1 VELYE
6 RKNLNLTKIIAIVNG
21 LLERW
26 GINETQKKALIG
38 ESSSSEIHMRLSV
51 LLSIHEELR
60 LIFEN
65 PQNIYG
71 FMAMINHNPPFNG
84 SRPLELACKNIEGL
98 QQTYIAIRGI
108 SNGANEKLAP
118 HIMRYV

>member
-1 VELYE
+1 MKA
-6 RKNLNLTKIIAIVNG
+6 KNVNLTKIITIVNG

-26 GINETQKKALIG
+26 GVDENQKTTLIG
-38 ESSSSEIHMRLSV
+38 GSIPSEIDMRLSL

-71 FMAMINHNPPFNG
+71 FMTMINHNPPFNG
-84 SRPLELACKNIEGL
+84 ARPLELACKNIEGL
-98 QQTYIAIRGI
+98 QQTYNAIRGI
-108 SNGANEKLAP
+108 SNGANE
-118 HIMRYV
+118 HITSHYIGYV